1 MYSSAIRINPN
12 ELLNASMPGETRAEA
27 RINGYE
33 YPVLTLEKLATT
45 DKAYLGVLVENELN
59 VHSIR
64 ECQWGMALTCRFVG
78 AHFQNNLFHPATLDR
93 QDKYSE

>member
-27 RINGYE
+27 RINGHE

-64 ECQWGMALTCRFVG
+64 ECQWGIYGSHMPIRRCSFPKQFISSGHSRSAR
-78 AHFQNNLFHPATLDR
+78 
-93 QDKYSE
+93 